1 MSRAKVFVAS
11 VSLWTL
17 AACVP
22 EKNVESAI
30 NTTDTLVATE
40 RAARTSTTIVAAS
53 STATDT
59 GVKSVSGAVPRVPA
73 DQKVGM
79 RLVDTVET
87 DHYYASRVEVTF
99 AGRVDTIPGVL
110 TFDMP
115 VVASD
120 RALHGPNIDM
130 EEHYVGIY
138 SYDPRT
144 RVLSNMP
151 LPDDASGWASEV
163 KLSPDASHI
172 AYVGGDSTGD
182 RGIVRSWPAAAVV
195 FTTMSAP
202 QAPSDYSYNQVWW
215 VSSDSVEFAWH
226 IDLGRETKPA
236 VPRFPFIAIYAS
248 LTARRF
254 KADTLEKPPN
264 FQAAAQR

>member
-1 MSRAKVFVAS
+1 M
-11 VSLWTL
+11 SLWTL
-17 AACVP
+17 AACVA
-22 EKNVESAI
+22 EKNVASALKA
-30 NTTDTLVATE
+30 TDTLVATE
-40 RAARTSTTIVAAS
+40 ASARTSTTIVAAS
-53 STATDT
+53 STATDS
-59 GVKSVSGAVPRVPA
+59 GVKSVSGAEPRVSA

-79 RLVDTVET
+79 RLVDRIET
-87 DHYYASRVEVTF
+87 DHYYASKVEVTF

-120 RALHGPNIDM
+120 RVLHGPNINMD
-130 EEHYVGIY
+130 EHYVGIY
-138 SYDPRT
+138 FYDPRT
-144 RVLSNMP
+144 RALSNIP
-151 LPDDASGWASEV
+151 LPNDASGWDSEV

-172 AYVGGDSTGD
+172 AYVGGGDSTGD

-202 QAPSDYSYNQVWW
+202 QAPSDHSYNQVFW
-215 VSSDSVEFAWH
+215 VNSDSVEFAWH
-226 IDLGRETKPA
+226 TDLGRETKPT

-248 LTARRF
+248 LAARRF